1 MDLSVSTDRHGDVAR
16 IIVTGDVD
24 MSSGPQLAREI
35 DDAIGGSPTAAVV
48 DLTAT
53 GFLDSSG
60 IAVLINGRRQ
70 AEEAGIAFSVV
81 GAGGIVLQVLTMT
94 GVWELL
100 SGKSGQ

>member
-1 MDLSVSTDRHGDVAR
+1 VDLSVSTDRHGDVAR
-16 IIVTGDVD
+16 IFVTGDVD

-81 GAGGIVLQVLTMT
+81 GASGIVLQVLTMT